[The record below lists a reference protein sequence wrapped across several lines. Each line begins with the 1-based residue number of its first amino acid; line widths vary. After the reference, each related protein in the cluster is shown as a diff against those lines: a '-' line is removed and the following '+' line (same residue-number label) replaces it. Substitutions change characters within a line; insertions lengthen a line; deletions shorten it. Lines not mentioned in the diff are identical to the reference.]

1 MWKTSAKEYHA
12 KYMQAVKLLNYFSPL
27 TTYIYR
33 WHQGIK
39 KLTGLTEA
47 PLCVLSMQ
55 IYAQIE
61 RKNNEMFLSR
71 LSCVCML
78 QRASDMAEQQEV
90 RFLFVIL
97 LSAFNL
103 D

>member
-1 MWKTSAKEYHA
+1 
-12 KYMQAVKLLNYFSPL
+12 MQAVKLLNYFSPR

-33 WHQGIK
+33 WYQGSK

-78 QRASDMAEQQEV
+78 QRAGDMAE
-90 RFLFVIL
+90 
-97 LSAFNL
+97 
-103 D
+103 

>member
-1 MWKTSAKEYHA
+1 M
-12 KYMQAVKLLNYFSPL
+12 
-27 TTYIYR
+27 YR
-33 WHQGIK
+33 WHQGSK

-90 RFLFVIL
+90 RFLFVICYL
-97 LSAFNL
+97 LSIQIDVKL
-103 D
+103 RK